1 MKLAYKDRI
10 ALSFMFAT
18 AVVIAL
24 VFLLV
29 YFTVKETVYSNLD
42 KDLAFEAVK
51 HTGEIVIE
59 SNKIRFVNKA
69 EWEEIEHREVQVN
82 PVFIQLIDTEG
93 VLMDRS
99 PNLKGAQLMFS
110 ADQKTN
116 AHFNTQLSDRNIR
129 QVQVP
134 LTAHKEVK
142 GYILVAMSL
151 DASLMV
157 INKLRSILLI
167 SYPLVLI
174 GLFFISRIFAGRSIL
189 PIKHIVSTTNKI
201 TRQNLDERVQLPKSQ
216 DELYDLSSAING
228 LMDRIQSA
236 INRERQFT
244 SDASHE
250 LRTPLSALRGTL
262 EILIRKPRNHEEYVE
277 KINYGLREIDHMT
290 NTVEKLLIL
299 ARFDKEPLAANE
311 QEAHIITM
319 IDDIIQRHKKEIVER
334 NIKIKV
340 TNDSTG
346 DQLVST
352 YYGGLILENIINNA
366 VKYSPP
372 QSTVSISIDD
382 AEDGQRRCTVTD
394 QGEGIAE
401 ENLNQ
406 IFRPFFRSNML
417 HNKSTSGSGLGL
429 SIAQK
434 SAEAIGAKI
443 QVDSMLGKGTTF
455 TITF

>member
-1 MKLAYKDRI
+1 
-10 ALSFMFAT
+10 
-18 AVVIAL
+18 
-24 VFLLV
+24 
-29 YFTVKETVYSNLD
+29 
-42 KDLAFEAVK
+42 
-51 HTGEIVIE
+51 
-59 SNKIRFVNKA
+59 
-69 EWEEIEHREVQVN
+69 
-82 PVFIQLIDTEG
+82 
-93 VLMDRS
+93 
-99 PNLKGAQLMFS
+99 
-110 ADQKTN
+110 
-116 AHFNTQLSDRNIR
+116 
-129 QVQVP
+129 
-134 LTAHKEVK
+134 
-142 GYILVAMSL
+142 MSL

-189 PIKHIVSTTNKI
+189 PVKHIVSTTNKI

-290 NTVEKLLIL
+290 NTLEKLLIL

-319 IDDIIQRHKKEIVER
+319 IDDIIQRHKKEIVEG

-346 DQLVST
+346 NQLVSA

-382 AEDGQRRCTVTD
+382 AENGQRRCTVTD